1 MEKFAKNY
9 VLRYYLSIFEI
20 IIGLTFVF
28 SSKYYFNNN
37 LMFVIGLGS
46 IIAGV
51 ITYLPNRNTYK
62 NNNGKK
68 QFEQTYD
75 ERFFEISQKS
85 SELAIN
91 ILFVLIGILALITYI
106 HPIESYKLC
115 TIIILL
121 MFITN
126 HLCYTYHKHK
136 YEDID
141 ETTAQANVNISNDF
155 TIKKFLSIFSIG
167 IVVVGTLL
175 AVTIGDVY
183 LGSFFMKQIG
193 ITNKLYFKITDS
205 IITLAFLTIGNYSS
219 KTNYPKLNK
228 ILRSVFSK
236 MVLLLIILLII
247 NPFLTRMG
255 LFK

>member
-1 MEKFAKNY
+1 M
-9 VLRYYLSIFEI
+9 SIFEI

-37 LMFVIGLGS
+37 LMFVIGSGS
-46 IIAGV
+46 IIAGI
-51 ITYLPNRNTYK
+51 ITYLPNRNTHK

-68 QFEQTYD
+68 HFEQTYD

-106 HPIESYKLC
+106 YPIEAYKLC

-126 HLCYTYHKHK
+126 HSCYTYYNHK
-136 YEDID
+136 YEDI
-141 ETTAQANVNISNDF
+141 EGTSEQAIVNIGNNF
-155 TIKKFLSIFSIG
+155 TIKKFLSVFSIG
-167 IVVVGTLL
+167 IVFVGTLL
-175 AVTIGDVY
+175 ALTIGDVY

-193 ITNKLYFKITDS
+193 ITNTLYFKITDS
-205 IITLAFLTIGNYSS
+205 IITLAFLTVGNYSS

-228 ILRSVFSK
+228 ILRSVFGK
-236 MVLLLIILLII
+236 MALLLIILLLI

>member
-1 MEKFAKNY
+1 MEKFSKNY

-20 IIGLTFVF
+20 IIGLPIVF

-37 LMFVIGLGS
+37 LMFAIGLGS

-51 ITYLPNRNTYK
+51 ITYFPNRNTYK
-62 NNNGKK
+62 NNNGKNR
-68 QFEQTYD
+68 FEQTYD

-91 ILFVLIGILALITYI
+91 IILVLIGILALITYI
-106 HPIESYKLC
+106 YPIEAYKLC

-126 HLCYTYHKHK
+126 HSCYVYYKHK
-136 YEDID
+136 YEDVED
-141 ETTAQANVNISNDF
+141 TAETDIINITNEF
-155 TIKKFLSIFSIG
+155 TIKKLISIFSIG
-167 IVVVGTLL
+167 VVVVGMLL
-175 AVTIGDVY
+175 AFTIGDVY

-193 ITNKLYFKITDS
+193 ITNALYFKITDVA
-205 IITLAFLTIGNYSS
+205 ITFGFLTVGNYSS
-219 KTNYPKLNK
+219 KTSYPKLNK

-236 MVLLLIILLII
+236 MVLLSVILMII
-247 NPFLTRMG
+247 NPFISRMG